1 MRPCVS
7 AVRQN
12 ERKATGGSLRLSL
25 LTAGIQVEPS
35 HGLNML
41 NRDRHEV
48 GADGP

>member
-1 MRPCVS
+1 MRPCAS
-7 AVRQN
+7 NVRHN
-12 ERKATGGSLRLSL
+12 WRMATDGSLRLSL